1 VPRRQVAIA
10 AVDLAEF
17 RLQRTGQVQGIG
29 RAEEHVRRQE
39 GHPSRLRLHHCGSYR
54 QGRPQAGVEIGFD
67 LGGEL
72 PELPLRQALFPEVAV
87 ERSDHLATAD
97 RATRQSVGGLGLS
110 AHRRGV
116 RLREIE
122 LREVAGVEVGHPP
135 SRIDAMTS
143 AVSGPPMGRA
153 PRSWGR
159 PTWT

>member
-1 VPRRQVAIA
+1 MRCRGDQVAIA

-72 PELPLRQALFPEVAV
+72 PELPLRQALSRKWRWNVA
-87 ERSDHLATAD
+87 
-97 RATRQSVGGLGLS
+97 
-110 AHRRGV
+110 
-116 RLREIE
+116 I
-122 LREVAGVEVGHPP
+122 
-135 SRIDAMTS
+135 TS
-143 AVSGPPMGRA
+143 P
-153 PRSWGR
+153 R
-159 PTWT
+159 PTEQHASPSEASA